1 MVFVYNLHSLAA
13 RVPVLCDYD
22 NWAAT
27 IVSLCRK
34 MPIIISLFIT
44 ATGYATG
51 EPIFSTLGW
60 TLSFVAA
67 MMYPFKAYFLIGR
80 ADPYCPAI
88 FTAAFPNDELI
99 YIGIVITFAIGYSI
113 LWRSNRT
120 WFQWLCLGIVFL
132 GPSVVL
138 VVFDNE
144 WWVYLLI
151 SFVFGAL
158 VSTLLLWWL
167 RTYEDIF
174 VYLFCIWP
182 IYSLYTDS
190 ILIHSPEARLRH
202 ETMRRILQERAIERN
217 RYLDATTSMT
227 SFAILGAPLTPA
239 PTPPKAKKFRI

>member
-1 MVFVYNLHSLAA
+1 MVFVYQLHSLAA

-34 MPIIISLFIT
+34 MPIVISLFIT

-51 EPIFSTLGW
+51 EPIFTTLGW

-67 MMYPFKAYFLIGR
+67 MMYPVKAYFAIGR

-88 FTAAFPNDELI
+88 FTAAFPNDELM

-132 GPSVVL
+132 GPSIVL
-138 VVFDNE
+138 VVFDGE

-151 SFVFGAL
+151 SFVVGAL
-158 VSTLLLWWL
+158 ASILLLWWL
-167 RTYEDIF
+167 HTYEDVF
-174 VYLFCIWP
+174 VFLFCIWP
-182 IYSLYTDS
+182 LCSLYTDS
-190 ILIHSPEARLRH
+190 ILIRTPEARARHNVLRRVFQDRA
-202 ETMRRILQERAIERN
+202 EERT
-217 RYLDATTSMT
+217 RYLDSTSTMT
-227 SFAILGAPLTPA
+227 SFAVLGAAVPQT
-239 PTPPKAKKFRI
+239 TPPKKFKI